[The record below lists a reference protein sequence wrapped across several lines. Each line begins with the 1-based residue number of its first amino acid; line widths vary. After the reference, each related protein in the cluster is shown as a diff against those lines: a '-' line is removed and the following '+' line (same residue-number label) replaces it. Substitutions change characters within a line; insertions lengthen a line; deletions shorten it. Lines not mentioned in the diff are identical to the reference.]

1 VNAILP
7 GWTITEMA
15 MGGYRDDKFRTVTTN
30 RTPVRRWATPS
41 EFEAVGAY
49 LCDPS
54 LTFHTGDSLVVDGGY
69 TIF

>member
-1 VNAILP
+1 
-7 GWTITEMA
+7 
-15 MGGYRDDKFRTVTTN
+15 
-30 RTPVRRWATPS
+30 VRRWAEPS

-54 LTFHTGDSLVVDGGY
+54 LTFHTGDSLTVDGGY

>member
-1 VNAILP
+1 MAQRGYENDRFREA
-7 GWTITEMA
+7 TIS
-15 MGGYRDDKFRTVTTN
+15 
-30 RTPVRRWATPS
+30 RTPARRWADPS

-54 LTFHTGDSLVVDGGY
+54 HTFHTGDRLVLDGGY

>member
-1 VNAILP
+1 MTASAT
-7 GWTITEMA
+7 GKMRA
-15 MGGYRDDKFRTVTTN
+15 VTTQ
-30 RTPVRRWATPS
+30 RTPVRRWAAAN

-54 LTFHTGDSLVVDGGY
+54 LTFHTGDALTVDGGY